1 MLEGDALA
9 DSLAF
14 KSPLAGS
21 EPGNL
26 HDLLYSISDCSFTPS
41 GDFILSRDFMS
52 VYIWDVR
59 KQDKPV
65 NSIDVHEHLRP
76 ALEDLYQNDCIFDK
90 FNLRSSL
97 NGR

>member
-1 MLEGDALA
+1 
-9 DSLAF
+9 
-14 KSPLAGS
+14 
-21 EPGNL
+21 
-26 HDLLYSISDCSFTPS
+26 
-41 GDFILSRDFMS
+41 MS